1 MAEPA
6 YSKRIAK
13 ALAAL
18 AEVPDPMARLD
29 AIRTV
34 REAVERL
41 EQQAAEAARADGAT
55 WKRIGELYGVS
66 KQAAQQRFRRPPPTA
81 ADAGDDSADP
91 APRDPA
97 TDSAS

>member
-66 KQAAQQRFRRPPPTA
+66 KQAAQQRFRRQPAHAVGGDGERAAEAGDPA
-81 ADAGDDSADP
+81 ADD
-91 APRDPA
+91 
-97 TDSAS
+97 AS

>member
-18 AEVPDPMARLD
+18 AEVPDPLARLD
-29 AIRTV
+29 AIRRV

-41 EQQAAEAARADGAT
+41 EQEAAEAARADGAT

-66 KQAAQQRFRRPPPTA
+66 KQAAQQRFRRPPA
-81 ADAGDDSADP
+81 HAGAGDDPADP
-91 APRDPA
+91 TPGNAVAD
-97 TDSAS
+97 TTG

>member
-1 MAEPA
+1 MADPA
-6 YSKRIAK
+6 YSKRITK

-29 AIRTV
+29 AIRKV

-41 EQQAAEAARADGAT
+41 EQEAAEAARADGAT

-66 KQAAQQRFRRPPPTA
+66 KQAAQQRFRRPPRATA
-81 ADAGDDSADP
+81 GAGEPEPDHTADDTSG
-91 APRDPA
+91 
-97 TDSAS
+97 